1 MTLRARF
8 TLFIA
13 GVVLA
18 TVAAYT
24 AALLAAEAGHFKRQ
38 AEAVQW
44 RATEHLARVCG
55 EAALTKNELTAL
67 NFFKELQTT
76 PHLLEALCVAP
87 SGLVWLRDDLGRLKI
102 RTIIQQN
109 PLKRTKTIEDTN
121 GKTRWI
127 YTVPLL
133 RNGRVLAAAQVV
145 FDGQETVRSVHLLLR
160 ETARRSFGVPIIA
173 MGLAILLSW
182 FAARALTRP
191 ILKMAVGARRLAK
204 GDWSARVPTNAP
216 GELGELGHEFNL
228 MSERLGELDRL
239 KDQFVHTVSHDL
251 RNPLGAVATSV
262 RMIRGEDTP
271 ARVAPLVDIIETSVV
286 RLEAMV
292 SNILDTARLREG
304 PLTYDLRPVPLSPIV
319 NELARLYQPVAEQS
333 RKTIGIHV
341 APDLPPV
348 QGDEEKIRR
357 VFLNLLTNAFKFTR
371 AGDRIEMSARPVPGG
386 VEMKV
391 KDTGVG
397 IEPDRLQR
405 LFVPFRSTD
414 GATGEARK
422 GQGTG
427 LGLFIV
433 KSLVEGQGGQLR
445 VESVVGQGT
454 TFTFTLPTAAGPS

>member
-8 TLFIA
+8 TLFIVS
-13 GVVLA
+13 VVLI
-18 TVAAYT
+18 TVMAYT
-24 AALLAAEAGHFKRQ
+24 AALLAAEAGHLKRQ
-38 AEAVQW
+38 AETMQW
-44 RATEHLARVCG
+44 SAAEHLARVCG
-55 EAALTKNELTAL
+55 ESALNTNELTAL
-67 NFFKELQTT
+67 NFFKELRTT
-76 PHLLEALCVAP
+76 PHFLEAMCVDP
-87 SGLVWLRDDLGRLKI
+87 SGMVWLSDDLDREKNLPLV
-102 RTIIQQN
+102 QQN
-109 PLKRTKTIEDTN
+109 STKRTKTIEETN
-121 GKTRWI
+121 GGSRWT
-127 YTVPLL
+127 YTVPLMK
-133 RNGRVLAAAQVV
+133 NGRVLVAAQVV
-145 FDGQETVRSVHLLLR
+145 FDGRETVRSVHRLLS
-160 ETARRSFGVPIIA
+160 ETGRRSFGVPIIA

-191 ILKMAVGARRLAK
+191 ILSLAVGARRVAK
-204 GDWSARVPTNAP
+204 GDWSARVPTDAP
-216 GELGELGHEFNL
+216 GELGELSHEFNL
-228 MSERLGELDRL
+228 MSEQLGELDRL
-239 KDQFVHTVSHDL
+239 KDQFIHTVSHDL

-304 PLTYDLRPVPLSPIV
+304 HLAYDIRPVPLSPMI

-341 APDLPPV
+341 PPDLPPV
-348 QGDEEKIRR
+348 LGDEEKIRR

-371 AGDRIEMSARPVPGG
+371 AGDRIELSARAVLGG
-386 VEMKV
+386 VEMHV

-397 IEPDRLQR
+397 IAPHRLKQ

-414 GATGEARK
+414 GAAGEARK

-433 KSLVEGQGGQLR
+433 KALVEGQGGQLR
-445 VESVVGQGT
+445 VDSVVNQGT
-454 TFTFTLPTAAGPS
+454 TFTFTLPAAADAP